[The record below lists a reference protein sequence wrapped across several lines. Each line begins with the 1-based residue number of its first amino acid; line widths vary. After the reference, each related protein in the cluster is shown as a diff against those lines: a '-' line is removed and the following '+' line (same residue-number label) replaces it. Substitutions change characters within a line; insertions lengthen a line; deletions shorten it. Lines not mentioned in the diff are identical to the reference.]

1 VSQTITPPPAPQ
13 SGSFATLLS
22 GSSAAENHPI
32 GRVVAAL
39 RRGLEGTPGR
49 LRIAA
54 GVAILAAVVAGLGGA
69 AALRDRA
76 AALQDAQDSA
86 ANLALLQ
93 GVRTNLGQA
102 DADAANAFLR
112 FGLEPQAQQR
122 DYAASLQAASKAITA
137 AAHGADDADAKVLG
151 EVNDLLTVYA
161 GDVESARANN
171 RQGFPVGASYLNEAS
186 DLMREQILPKL
197 AGVASNEE
205 RRTDTAYDRADGAS
219 SWLAIS
225 VVVGIGGLLAVQ
237 VFLAGLSRRVLNLP
251 AVLATGAL
259 IVVLI
264 GAASLMAVAQNQAD
278 DVREG
283 SYARAAALGQTRVAA
298 FSAKSQ
304 EALTLIARG
313 SATTEDQEWRTQYDS
328 ALSALRRAGND
339 ADLVTP
345 LEAYGQRHQELNG
358 LDTDGQWD
366 QAVAAAT
373 GTGDQTANASFGLFA
388 TRSAQALDDAANAT
402 RDGLDEA
409 RGGLL
414 PLAFVVLLVG
424 LLAAVGAWW
433 GISLRLD
440 EYR

>member
-1 VSQTITPPPAPQ
+1 VSQTITPPP
-13 SGSFATLLS
+13 GGGFATLVNGPPAPETS
-22 GSSAAENHPI
+22 PI
-32 GRVVAAL
+32 GRVVDAF

-49 LRIAA
+49 LRLAA
-54 GVAILAAVVAGLGGA
+54 GVAILAAVIAGLGGA

-76 AALQDAQDSA
+76 GALQEAQDSA

-122 DYAASLQAASKAITA
+122 DYAASLQAASRAIA
-137 AAHGADDADAKVLG
+137 AAARGANDADAQVLG

-161 GDVESARANN
+161 GDVEAARANN

-186 DLMREQILPKL
+186 DLMREQILAKL
-197 AGVASNEE
+197 AGVAGNEE
-205 RRTDTAYDRADGAS
+205 RRTDAAYDRAAGAS
-219 SWLAIS
+219 SWLWLS

-237 VFLAGLSRRVLNLP
+237 VWLAGRSRRVLNLP

-259 IVVLI
+259 VVVLI

-313 SATTEDQEWRTQYDS
+313 SATEADEEWKTQYES
-328 ALSALRRAGND
+328 AVSALRRAGND
-339 ADLVTP
+339 SSLVTP
-345 LEAYGQRHQELNG
+345 LDQYRQAHEALNA
-358 LDTDGQWD
+358 LDTDGRWD

-373 GTGDQTANASFGLFA
+373 ATGAQSANGAFGTFA
-388 TRSAQALDDAANAT
+388 TGSATALDDAAKAT

-414 PLAFVVLLVG
+414 PLAFVTLLVG

>member
-1 VSQTITPPPAPQ
+1 VSQTITPPQGGGFAVLVNGPAAPET
-13 SGSFATLLS
+13 G
-22 GSSAAENHPI
+22 PI
-32 GRVVAAL
+32 GRVVASL
-39 RRGLEGTPGR
+39 KRGLEGTPGR
-49 LRIAA
+49 LRVAA

-76 AALQDAQDSA
+76 SALQEAQDSA

-122 DYAASLQAASKAITA
+122 DYAASLQAASRAIAA
-137 AAHGADDADAKVLG
+137 AAHGVDDADAQVLG

-161 GDVESARANN
+161 GDVEAARANN
-171 RQGFPVGASYLNEAS
+171 RQGFPVGASYLNAAS
-186 DLMREQILPKL
+186 DLMREQILVKL
-197 AGVASNEE
+197 AGVATNEE
-205 RRTDTAYDRADGAS
+205 RRTDAAYDRAAGAS
-219 SWLAIS
+219 SWLWLS
-225 VVVGIGGLLAVQ
+225 VVVGVGALLAVQ
-237 VFLAGLSRRVLNLP
+237 VWLAGRSRRVLNMP
-251 AVLATGAL
+251 AVPATGAL
-259 IVVLI
+259 VVVLI
-264 GAASLMAVAQNQAD
+264 GAASLMAIAQNQAD

-283 SYARAAALGQTRVAA
+283 SYAQAAALGQMRVAA

-313 SATTEDQEWRTQYDS
+313 SATAEDEEWKTQYD
-328 ALSALRRAGND
+328 AAVSALRRAGSD
-339 ADLVTP
+339 SQLATP
-345 LEAYGQRHQELNG
+345 LDEYRQAHEALNT
-358 LDTDGQWD
+358 LDTEGQWD
-366 QAVAAAT
+366 RAVAAAT
-373 GTGDQTANASFGLFA
+373 ATGDGTANASFGLFA
-388 TRSAQALDDAANAT
+388 ARSATALDDAANAT

>member
-1 VSQTITPPPAPQ
+1 MSQTITPPPA
-13 SGSFATLLS
+13 GGFATPVNAPPAPEA
-22 GSSAAENHPI
+22 GPI
-32 GRVVAAL
+32 GRVVEAL

-49 LRIAA
+49 LRLAA
-54 GVAILAAVVAGLGGA
+54 GVAILAAVIAGLGGA

-76 AALQDAQDSA
+76 AALQEAQDSA

-122 DYAASLQAASKAITA
+122 DYAASLQAASRAIA
-137 AAHGADDADAKVLG
+137 AAARGANDADAQVLG

-161 GDVESARANN
+161 GDVEAARANN

-186 DLMREQILPKL
+186 DLMREQILAKL
-197 AGVASNEE
+197 AVVASNEE
-205 RRTDTAYDRADGAS
+205 RRTDAAYDRAGGAS
-219 SWLAIS
+219 SWLWLS
-225 VVVGIGGLLAVQ
+225 VIVGIGGLLAVQ
-237 VFLAGLSRRVLNLP
+237 VWLAGRSRRVLNLP

-259 IVVLI
+259 LVVLI
-264 GAASLMAVAQNQAD
+264 GAASLMAIAQNQAD

-283 SYARAAALGQTRVAA
+283 SYARAAALGQARVAA

-313 SATTEDQEWRTQYDS
+313 SATEEDTEWRTQYDA
-328 ALSALRRAGND
+328 ALSAMRRAGND
-339 ADLVTP
+339 STLVTP
-345 LEAYGQRHQELNG
+345 LGQYQQAHEALNAM
-358 LDTDGQWD
+358 DTDGEWD
-366 QAVAAAT
+366 KAVAAAT
-373 GTGDQTANASFGLFA
+373 ATGGESANGAFGTFA
-388 TRSAQALDDAANAT
+388 KGSATALDEAATAT

-414 PLAFVVLLVG
+414 PLAFVTLLVG
-424 LLAAVGAWW
+424 LLAAAGAWW

>member
-1 VSQTITPPPAPQ
+1 VSQTITPPPAQ
-13 SGSFATLLS
+13 GTTLAGLLNTSGPPET
-22 GSSAAENHPI
+22 GPI

-39 RRGLEGTPGR
+39 RRGLEGSPGH

-54 GVAILAAVVAGLGGA
+54 GAAILAAVVAGLGGA
-69 AALRDRA
+69 AALRERS
-76 AALQDAQDSA
+76 AALQEAQDSA

-102 DADAANAFLR
+102 DADAANAFLS
-112 FGLEPQAQQR
+112 FGLEPQAQQL
-122 DYAASLQAASKAITA
+122 DYAASLQAASRGLA
-137 AAHGADDADAKVLG
+137 AAASGANAADARVLG

-161 GDVESARANN
+161 GDVEAARANN

-186 DLMREQILPKL
+186 DLMQEQILAKL
-197 AGVASNEE
+197 AGVANNEE
-205 RRTDTAYDRADGAS
+205 RRTDAAYDRAAGAS
-219 SWLAIS
+219 SWLWLA
-225 VVVGIGGLLAVQ
+225 VLVGLGGLVAVQ
-237 VFLAGLSRRVLNLP
+237 VWLAARSRRVLNLP
-251 AVLATGAL
+251 AVVATGAL
-259 IVVLI
+259 AVALI

-313 SATTEDQEWRTQYDS
+313 SATAEDKEWRTEYDS
-328 ALSALRRAGND
+328 AVAALRRAGND
-339 ADLVTP
+339 SALVTP
-345 LEAYGQRHQELNG
+345 LDQYRQAHEALNT
-358 LDTDGQWD
+358 LDNDGQWD
-366 QAVAAAT
+366 KAVTAAT
-373 GTGDQTANASFGLFA
+373 ATGDQTANGSFGAFA
-388 TRSAQALDDAANAT
+388 AGSEKALDDAANAT

-409 RGGLL
+409 RGGLF
-414 PLAFVVLLVG
+414 PLGMVMLLVG